1 LIVLLRCPALKG
13 GIPGKQRKT
22 TRVAGGRPETLQK
35 SPIPPHQE
43 SDLSASAAAPN
54 VIITLPDGKTLTF
67 ARGITGQEIAASIGP
82 GLAKAALILE
92 VNGKEWDLFRPI
104 EEDASIRIITKK
116 DAKALELIRHDAAH
130 LLAMAVQELFPGT
143 QVTIGPAID
152 DGFYYDFA
160 RAEPFTPE
168 DLPLIE
174 AKMREIVK
182 QARPTRREVWPRD
195 KAIAHFREL
204 GEHYKAEL
212 IEGIP
217 ANDDVSIYYHGDWH
231 DLCRGP
237 HFCTTAEIGDAFKL
251 TKIAG
256 AYWRGDAKNAQLQR
270 IYGTAWRD
278 QKELD
283 AYLERMAEA
292 EKRDHRKLGRELEL
306 FTFSP
311 DVGAGLPLWMPNGMV
326 IRQELEFLALNEER
340 KDGYR
345 RVATPHIA
353 KEALYYRSRHLPY
366 YGEGMYAPLDIDGE
380 NYRLRPMNCPHHH
393 LIYGAT
399 RHSYRELP
407 LRIAEYGQD
416 YRYEASGGLSGLMRV
431 RGFCMNDAHI
441 YCRYDQAKDEFI
453 RVMKLH
459 ARYYDLF
466 NIKEYYM
473 RLSLPDL
480 DKLDKYVDE
489 PGKWLDALKVIRQ
502 AMDESGLHYVEGKGE
517 AAFYG
522 PKIDFMIKSA
532 IGTEYTISTN
542 QLDFL
547 ATETFDLKYIG
558 EDGADHPVYVI
569 HRAPLGTHERFTA
582 FLIEHYAGAFPTW
595 LAPVQARVIPI
606 SDKAA
611 DYAQKVLDALFQTPV
626 VNGTAGLRV
635 DIDTSNERMQK
646 KIRDA
651 QLKKIPYMLVVG
663 EREAAEGTV
672 AVRLRSGKDLG
683 AMPLET
689 FIARIKSEAESRV
702 DVAE

>member
-1 LIVLLRCPALKG
+1 M
-13 GIPGKQRKT
+13 
-22 TRVAGGRPETLQK
+22 
-35 SPIPPHQE
+35 
-43 SDLSASAAAPN
+43 SASASAPSN
-54 VIITLPDGKTLTF
+54 VTITLPDGKAMTF
-67 ARGITGQEIAASIGP
+67 TRGVTGAEIAASIGP
-82 GLAKAALILE
+82 GLAKAALAVEADGQI
-92 VNGKEWDLFRPI
+92 VDIFRPL
-104 EEDASIRIITKK
+104 ERDAKLRIITRK
-116 DAKALELIRHDAAH
+116 DPEALELIRHDTAH
-130 LLAMAVQELFPGT
+130 VLAMAVQALYPGT
-143 QVTIGPAID
+143 QVTIGPAIE

-160 RAEPFTPE
+160 RETPFTPE
-168 DLPLIE
+168 DLPKIE
-174 AKMREIVK
+174 AKMHEIVK
-182 QARPTRREVWPRD
+182 AALPTRREVWPRD
-195 KAIAHFREL
+195 QAIAHFEGI
-204 GEHYKAEL
+204 GENYKAEL
-212 IEGIP
+212 IRSIPEGE
-217 ANDDVSIYYHGDWH
+217 DVSIYFHGEWH

-237 HFCTTAEIGDAFKL
+237 HFATTAPIGDAFKL

-256 AYWRGDAKNAQLQR
+256 AYWRGDSSNAQLQR

-278 QKELD
+278 KKELAD
-283 AYLERMAEA
+283 YLTRLEEA
-292 EKRDHRKLGRELEL
+292 EKRDHRRLGKELEL

-326 IRQELEFLALNEER
+326 IRQELEFLALQEER
-340 KDGYR
+340 KDGYQ
-345 RVATPHIA
+345 RVATPHIT

-366 YGEGMYAPLDIDGE
+366 YADSMYSPLDIDGE
-380 NYRLRPMNCPHHH
+380 NYYLRPMNCPHHH

-399 RHSYRELP
+399 RHSYREMP

-453 RVMKLH
+453 RVMRLH
-459 ARYYDLF
+459 ARYYDLMD
-466 NIKEYYM
+466 IKDYYM

-489 PGKWLDALKVIRQ
+489 PDKWLAALEIIKQ
-502 AMDESGLHYVEGKGE
+502 AMKESGYPYVEGKGE

-547 ATETFDLKYIG
+547 ATQTFDLSYIG
-558 EDGADHPVYVI
+558 EDGGEHPVYVI

-582 FLIEHYAGAFPTW
+582 FLIEHYAGAFPVW
-595 LAPVQARVIPI
+595 LSPIQARVIPI
-606 SDKAA
+606 TEKVT
-611 DYAQKVLDALFQTPV
+611 DYAIAVKDKLFQTPV
-626 VNGTAGLRV
+626 VNGTGGLRV
-635 DIDTSNERMQK
+635 DIDLASERMQK

-663 EREAAEGTV
+663 EREAAEGKV

-683 AMPLET
+683 AMPLEE
-689 FIARIKSEAESRV
+689 FIARVRREAESRQ
-702 DVAE
+702 DVAD

>member
-1 LIVLLRCPALKG
+1 
-13 GIPGKQRKT
+13 
-22 TRVAGGRPETLQK
+22 
-35 SPIPPHQE
+35 
-43 SDLSASAAAPN
+43 LSAAPAQI
-54 VIITLPDGKTLTF
+54 IITLPDGRTMQF
-67 ARGITGQEIAASIGP
+67 AKGTTGAEIAQAIGP

-92 VNGKEWDLFRPI
+92 VDGKEWDLFRPI
-104 EEDASIRIITKK
+104 ETDAHIRIITKK
-116 DAKALELIRHDAAH
+116 DDKSLELIRHDAAH

-143 QVTIGPAID
+143 QVTIGPAIE

-160 RAEPFTPE
+160 RNEPFTPE
-168 DLPLIE
+168 DLPKIE
-174 AKMREIVK
+174 ERMREIVK

-195 KAIAHFREL
+195 KAIQHFKDI
-204 GEHYKAEL
+204 GETYKAEL
-212 IEGIP
+212 IESIP
-217 ANDDVSIYYHGDWH
+217 AGEDVSIYWHGDWH

-237 HFCTTAEIGDAFKL
+237 HFRTTAEIGDAFRL

-278 QKELD
+278 KKELD
-283 AYLERMAEA
+283 AYIERLAEA

-326 IRQELEFLALNEER
+326 IRQELEFLALQEER

-345 RVATPHIA
+345 RVATPHIT
-353 KEALYYRSRHLPY
+353 KEALFYRSRHLPY
-366 YGEGMYAPLDIDGE
+366 YGDSMYSPLDIDGE
-380 NYRLRPMNCPHHH
+380 NYYLRPMNCPYHH

-441 YCRYDQAKDEFI
+441 YCRFDQAKEEFI
-453 RVMKLH
+453 KVMRLH
-459 ARYYDLF
+459 ARYYDLMD
-466 NIKEYYM
+466 IKEYYM

-480 DKLDKYVDE
+480 DKLDKYVDQ
-489 PGKWLDALKVIRQ
+489 PDKWLKALEIIKE
-502 AMDESGLHYVEGKGE
+502 AMKESGYAYVEGPGE

-547 ATETFDLKYIG
+547 ATQTFDLKYIG

-582 FLIEHYAGAFPTW
+582 FLIEHYAGAFPVW
-595 LAPVQARVIPI
+595 LAPIQVRVIPI
-606 SDKAA
+606 SEKVA
-611 DYAQKVLDALFQTPV
+611 DYAQKVMDTLFATPV

-651 QLKKIPYMLVVG
+651 QLQKIPYMLVVG
-663 EREAAEGTV
+663 EREAAEGKV

-683 AMPLET
+683 AMPLEQFT
-689 FIARIKSEAESRV
+689 ARIKQEAESRK
-702 DVAE
+702 DVAD

>member
-1 LIVLLRCPALKG
+1 MVRPCSRHSLQEKKAVSAPAS
-13 GIPGKQRKT
+13 
-22 TRVAGGRPETLQK
+22 VV
-35 SPIPPHQE
+35 
-43 SDLSASAAAPN
+43 N
-54 VIITLPDGKTLTF
+54 VNITLPDGKVLTF
-67 ARGITGQEIAASIGP
+67 ARGVTGAQIASSIGP

-92 VNGKEWDLFRPI
+92 VDGKQWDLFRPI
-104 EEDASIRIITKK
+104 EQDAKIRIITKK
-116 DAKALELIRHDAAH
+116 DPEALELIRHDAAH
-130 LLAMAVQELFPGT
+130 VLAMAVQELFPGT
-143 QVTIGPAID
+143 QVTIGPAIE

-160 RAEPFTPE
+160 RDTPFTPE
-168 DLPLIE
+168 DLPKIE
-174 AKMREIVK
+174 EKMREIVK
-182 QARPTRREVWPRD
+182 RDLPTRREVWQRD
-195 KAIAHFREL
+195 KAVAHFKGM
-204 GEHYKAEL
+204 GEAYKAEL
-212 IEGIP
+212 IESIP
-217 ANDDVSIYYHGDWH
+217 PGEDVSIYWHGDWH

-237 HFCTTAEIGDAFKL
+237 HFASTGKLGDAFKL

-283 AYLERMAEA
+283 AYLLKLEEQ

-311 DVGAGLPLWMPNGMV
+311 DVGAGLPLWLPNGMV
-326 IRQELEFLALNEER
+326 IRQDLEFLALQEER
-340 KDGYR
+340 KEGYR
-345 RVATPHIA
+345 RVASPHIA

-366 YGEGMYAPLDIDGE
+366 YNEGMYSPLDIDGE
-380 NYRLRPMNCPHHH
+380 NYYLRPMNCPHHH

-407 LRIAEYGQD
+407 VRIAEYGQD

-453 RVMKLH
+453 RVLHLH
-459 ARYYDLF
+459 ARYYELMG
-466 NIKEYYM
+466 IREYYM
-473 RLSLPDL
+473 RLSLPDMN
-480 DKLDKYVDE
+480 KLDKYVDE
-489 PGKWLDALKVIRQ
+489 PDKWVAALEIIKQ
-502 AMDESGLHYVEGKGE
+502 AMDESGYKYIEGKGE

-522 PKIDFMIKSA
+522 PKIDFMIRSA

-547 ATETFDLKYIG
+547 ATQTFDLKYIG
-558 EDGADHPVYVI
+558 EDGAEHPVYVI

-595 LAPVQARVIPI
+595 LAPIQARIIPI
-606 SDKAA
+606 SDKAN
-611 DYAQKVLDALFQTPV
+611 DYAEKVRTALFDTAV
-626 VNGTAGLRV
+626 ANGTAGLRV
-635 DIDTSNERMQK
+635 DIDRTSERMQK

-651 QLKKIPYMLVVG
+651 QLQKIPYMLVVG
-663 EREAAEGTV
+663 EREAAEGKV

-689 FIARIKSEAESRV
+689 FIKRIKDEAESRK

>member
-1 LIVLLRCPALKG
+1 M
-13 GIPGKQRKT
+13 
-22 TRVAGGRPETLQK
+22 
-35 SPIPPHQE
+35 
-43 SDLSASAAAPN
+43 SASASAPPN
-54 VIITLPDGKTLTF
+54 VTITLPDGKAMTF
-67 ARGITGQEIAASIGP
+67 ARGVTGAEIAASIGP
-82 GLAKAALILE
+82 GLAKAALAVEADGQI
-92 VNGKEWDLFRPI
+92 VDIFRPI
-104 EEDASIRIITKK
+104 ERDAKLRIITRK
-116 DAKALELIRHDAAH
+116 DPEALELIRHDTAH
-130 LLAMAVQELFPGT
+130 VLAMAVQALYPGT
-143 QVTIGPAID
+143 QVTIGPSIE

-160 RAEPFTPE
+160 RETPFTPE
-168 DLPLIE
+168 DLPKIE
-174 AKMREIVK
+174 AKMHEIVK
-182 QARPTRREVWPRD
+182 AALPTRREVWPRD
-195 KAIAHFREL
+195 QAIAHFEGI
-204 GEHYKAEL
+204 GERYKAEL
-212 IEGIP
+212 IHAIPEGE
-217 ANDDVSIYYHGDWH
+217 DVSIYFHGEWH

-237 HFCTTAEIGDAFKL
+237 HFATTAPIGDAFKL

-256 AYWRGDAKNAQLQR
+256 AYWRGDSSNAQLQR

-278 QKELD
+278 KKELQD
-283 AYLERMAEA
+283 YLTRLEEA
-292 EKRDHRKLGRELEL
+292 EKRDHRKLGKELEL

-326 IRQELEFLALNEER
+326 IRQELEFLALQEER
-340 KDGYR
+340 KDGYQ
-345 RVATPHIA
+345 RVATPHIT

-366 YGEGMYAPLDIDGE
+366 YADSMYSPLDIDGE
-380 NYRLRPMNCPHHH
+380 NYYLRPMNCPHHH

-399 RHSYRELP
+399 RHSYREMP

-453 RVMKLH
+453 RVMRLH
-459 ARYYDLF
+459 ARYYDLMD
-466 NIKEYYM
+466 IKDYYM

-489 PGKWLDALKVIRQ
+489 PEKWLAALEIIKQ
-502 AMDESGLHYVEGKGE
+502 AMKESGYPYVEGKGE

-547 ATETFDLKYIG
+547 ATQTFGLSYIG
-558 EDGADHPVYVI
+558 EDGGEHPVYVI

-582 FLIEHYAGAFPTW
+582 FLIEHYAGAFPVW
-595 LAPVQARVIPI
+595 LSPIQARVIPI
-606 SDKAA
+606 TEKVTG
-611 DYAQKVLDALFQTPV
+611 YAQQVAEKLFQAPV
-626 VNGTAGLRV
+626 VNGTGGLRV
-635 DIDTSNERMQK
+635 DIDLASERMQK

-663 EREAAEGTV
+663 EREAAEGKV

-683 AMPLET
+683 AMPLEA
-689 FIARIKSEAESRV
+689 FIERIKTEAESRQ
-702 DVAE
+702 DVAD

>member
-1 LIVLLRCPALKG
+1 MVPRN
-13 GIPGKQRKT
+13 QRKT
-22 TRVAGGRPETLQK
+22 A
-35 SPIPPHQE
+35 
-43 SDLSASAAAPN
+43 LSAPASLPAN
-54 VIITLPDGKTLTF
+54 VTITLPDGKAMTL
-67 ARGITGQEIAASIGP
+67 ARGATGADVAASIGP
-82 GLAKAALILE
+82 GLAKAALAVE
-92 VNGKEWDLFRPI
+92 MNGNVRDIFRPL
-104 EEDASIRIITKK
+104 DGDGTLRIITRK
-116 DAKALELIRHDAAH
+116 DEQALELIRHDAAH
-130 LLAMAVQELFPGT
+130 ILAMAVQELYPGT
-143 QVTIGPAID
+143 QVTIGPTIE

-160 RAEPFTPE
+160 RETPFTPE
-168 DLPLIE
+168 DLVQIE

-182 QARPTRREVWPRD
+182 ADLPTRREVWPRD
-195 KAIAHFREL
+195 KAIEHFEKL

-212 IEGIP
+212 IRSIP
-217 ANDDVSIYYHGDWH
+217 ADEDVSIYFHGDWH

-237 HFCTTAEIGDAFKL
+237 HFASTGKVGQAFKL
-251 TKIAG
+251 MKIAG
-256 AYWRGDAKNAQLQR
+256 AYWRGDSNNAQLQR

-278 QKELD
+278 EKELD
-283 AYLERMAEA
+283 AYLLKLEEQ

-306 FTFSP
+306 FTFSA

-326 IRQELEFLALNEER
+326 IRQELEFLALQEER
-340 KDGYR
+340 KEGYK

-366 YGEGMYAPLDIDGE
+366 YSEGMYSPLDIDGE
-380 NYRLRPMNCPHHH
+380 NYYLRPMNCPHHH

-407 LRIAEYGQD
+407 IRIAEYGQD

-453 RVMKLH
+453 RVLHLH
-459 ARYYDLF
+459 ARYYELMG
-466 NIKEYYM
+466 IKDYYM
-473 RLSLPDL
+473 RLSLPDMN
-480 DKLDKYVDE
+480 KLDKYVDE
-489 PGKWLDALKVIRQ
+489 PEKWVTALDIIKQ
-502 AMDESGLHYVEGKGE
+502 AMNESGYKYIEGKGE

-522 PKIDFMIKSA
+522 PKIDFMIRSA

-547 ATETFDLKYIG
+547 ATTTFDLKYIG
-558 EDGADHPVYVI
+558 EDGGEHPVYVI

-606 SDKAA
+606 TDKVG
-611 DYAQKVLDALFQTPV
+611 DYAEKVRQKLMDLPV

-635 DIDTSNERMQK
+635 DIDTNSERMQK

-651 QLKKIPYMLVVG
+651 QLQKIPYMLVVG
-663 EREAAEGTV
+663 EREAETGTV

-683 AMPLET
+683 AMPLDSVA
-689 FIARIKSEAESRV
+689 ARIKKEAETRQ
-702 DVAE
+702 DVTD